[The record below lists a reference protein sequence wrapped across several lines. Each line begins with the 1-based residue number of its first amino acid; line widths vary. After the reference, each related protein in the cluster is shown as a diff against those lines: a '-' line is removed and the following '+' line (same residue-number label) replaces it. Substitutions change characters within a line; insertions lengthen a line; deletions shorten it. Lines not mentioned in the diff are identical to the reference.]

1 MLTPQGWAYYADII
15 GPPPM
20 CFVLVGAGPSEAS
33 LHVDVFF
40 NSDLFVQGPSSL
52 RGFVLVWPWLNNE
65 CVHGFA
71 QLPV

>member
-1 MLTPQGWAYYADII
+1 
-15 GPPPM
+15 M

-40 NSDLFVQGPSSL
+40 NSDPFVQGQSSL